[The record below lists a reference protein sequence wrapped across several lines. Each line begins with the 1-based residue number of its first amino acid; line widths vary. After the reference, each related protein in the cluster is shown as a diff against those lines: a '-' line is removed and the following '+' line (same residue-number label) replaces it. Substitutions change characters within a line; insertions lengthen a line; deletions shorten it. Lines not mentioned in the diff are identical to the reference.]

1 MKVVKKIGLAICMLS
16 LLVLLV
22 VSTYGL
28 GDGIVQ
34 ITPYWL
40 IAFVIGV
47 VLWVIVGVLMFIFA
61 VGIVSIKERL
71 GGQE

>member
-22 VSTYGL
+22 VSTYGV